1 MKILIADKIDN
12 AAIDILRQNG
22 FEVDMKTGLSED
34 EIAGIIGSYHALLVR
49 SGVKVTSKIIDSA
62 RNLKVIG
69 RAGVGVDN
77 IDVNAATSK
86 GIVVMNTPLGNVNAA
101 AEHTAAMILAL
112 SRHLHKADSSM
123 KKGLWDRKKFEG
135 NELRGKAIG
144 NIGLG
149 NVGKIIARIMQG
161 FNAVIYGY
169 DPFVS
174 EVAAKELG
182 IKLAGLD
189 EVYKNSDYITI
200 HVPLNDKTKNMI
212 SKKEFEIMKKGVRI
226 VNVGRGGLIN
236 ENDLYDAITEGKVA
250 GAAIDVW
257 ENEPLKDY
265 KLAMLENVL
274 ATPHLGA
281 STEEAQ
287 KNVAIDIAKQAS
299 DYLKNGIISGAV
311 NIRSLKAEDY
321 KSIFPY
327 ISLIEKLG
335 SICLQISDGGVERV
349 EIHYRGKM
357 AEYETSALTPYAVKG
372 ILKHICGSSVNEV
385 NSMLMASSRGI
396 KVVDSKSKETENY
409 TNLVRVIITT
419 DKDVFKV
426 NGTIFDD
433 MKERIVKLNDFDID
447 MMPEGNLILTH
458 NLDVPGVIGQ
468 IGTILGNSNINI
480 ARMAVGRNSA
490 YGGALNVATVD
501 GEVPNDAIEK
511 LRNAKNVVS
520 VRVVKAK

>member
-12 AAIDILRQNG
+12 AAIDILMQKD
-22 FEVDMKTGLSED
+22 FEADIKTRLSEE
-34 EIAGIIGSYHALLVR
+34 EICGIIGGYHGMLVR
-49 SGVKVTSKIIDSA
+49 SGVKVTSKIIEAADK
-62 RNLKVIG
+62 LKVIG

-77 IDVNAATSK
+77 IDVNAATNK

-101 AEHTAAMILAL
+101 AEHTIAMILAL

-123 KKGLWDRKKFEG
+123 KKGVWDRKKFEG
-135 NELRGKAIG
+135 NELRGKIIG
-144 NIGLG
+144 IIGLG

-161 FNAVIYGY
+161 FNTLIYGY

-174 EVAAKELG
+174 EIAAKELG
-182 IKLAGLD
+182 IKLVGL
-189 EVYKNSDYITI
+189 EELYRNSDYLTI
-200 HVPLNDKTKNMI
+200 HVPLNDKTRNMI
-212 SKKEFEIMKKGVRI
+212 GKKEFELMKKGVKI
-226 VNVGRGGLIN
+226 INVGRGGLIN
-236 ENDLYDAITEGKVA
+236 ENDLYDALTEGKVA

-257 ENEPLKDY
+257 ENEPPKDF
-265 KLAMLENVL
+265 KLAMHENVL

-287 KNVAIDIAKQAS
+287 KNVAIDIAKQIS

-321 KSIFPY
+321 KAIFPY
-327 ISLIEKLG
+327 ISLVEKLG
-335 SICLQISDGGVERV
+335 SICLQISDGGVERI
-349 EIHYRGKM
+349 EMHYRGKI
-357 AEYETSALTPYAVKG
+357 AEYEAGALTPYALKG
-372 ILKHICGSSVNEV
+372 ILRHICGASVNEV
-385 NSMLMASSRGI
+385 NSMLMASNRGI

-409 TNLVRVIITT
+409 ANLVRVIITT
-419 DKDVFKV
+419 DKGTFKV

-468 IGTILGNSNINI
+468 IGTILGGNNINI

-490 YGGALNVATVD
+490 YGGALNVTTVD
-501 GEVPNDAIEK
+501 NEVPPDVLEK
-511 LRNAKNVVS
+511 LRKARNVVS
-520 VRVVKAK
+520 VRLVKL